1 MALLIFLIPLVLLYF
16 FLIRP
21 QQRRARERQQMVAQL
36 KAGDEVIT
44 VGGLIGVVSE
54 VGVDGDDDVLLLEV
68 AEGIELAVVRR
79 GIAEIR
85 FTSTEELD
93 FTDEQEVLDEG
104 DGLYGRDEPMAL
116 DSGPDELTATK
127 EPEDTADA
135 KDD

>member
-1 MALLIFLIPLVLLYF
+1 MALVIFLIPLILLYF

-36 KAGDEVIT
+36 KSGDEVIT
-44 VGGLIGVVSE
+44 VGGLIGVVTE
-54 VGVDGDDDVLLLEV
+54 VGVDGDNDVLLLEV

-85 FTSTEELD
+85 FMSA
-93 FTDEQEVLDEG
+93 DEQDLLDEQDQLDDG
-104 DGLYGRDEPMAL
+104 DGLDDAIAL
-116 DSGPDELTATK
+116 ESGADELSATE
-127 EPEDTADA
+127 EPEDTANA